1 MKLKAFNQRDFTSSF
16 SMEANLE
23 KSSSQNRGITPSSS
37 PKPIILNNNDV
48 FFKKQKKNE
57 NEKSRGEECQWS
69 VKCNKVNTH
78 VYDFPEPVWP

>member
-37 PKPIILNNNDV
+37 PKPIILNNNDFKQIKLTVDWLQFLINTQLNIHTLHHV
-48 FFKKQKKNE
+48 FFKKQKKN
-57 NEKSRGEECQWS
+57 
-69 VKCNKVNTH
+69 
-78 VYDFPEPVWP
+78 FF

>member
-16 SMEANLE
+16 SMEASLE

-48 FFKKQKKNE
+48 FFKKQKKMKMKRAEGKNV
-57 NEKSRGEECQWS
+57 SG
-69 VKCNKVNTH
+69 V
-78 VYDFPEPVWP
+78 

>member
-37 PKPIILNNNDV
+37 PKPIILNNND
-48 FFKKQKKNE
+48 FKQIKLT
-57 NEKSRGEECQWS
+57 
-69 VKCNKVNTH
+69 V
-78 VYDFPEPVWP
+78 D